1 VSQRSWVLAA
11 VLAVVVVAAAS
22 AGLWT
27 WHIPALFALV
37 GGWLAAALVVRR
49 DAQRLGLDGNRWG
62 WVVLM
67 FGWLGLGYW
76 IVNRRRLSSALE

>member
-1 VSQRSWVLAA
+1 MSRRSWAIAA

-22 AGLWT
+22 ADLWT
-27 WHIPALFALV
+27 WHIAALLALV
-37 GGWLAAALVVRR
+37 GGWLVAAIVVRR
-49 DAQRLGLDGNRWG
+49 DAQRLGIDGNLWG

-76 IVNRRRLSSALE
+76 IVTRRRLSSALE